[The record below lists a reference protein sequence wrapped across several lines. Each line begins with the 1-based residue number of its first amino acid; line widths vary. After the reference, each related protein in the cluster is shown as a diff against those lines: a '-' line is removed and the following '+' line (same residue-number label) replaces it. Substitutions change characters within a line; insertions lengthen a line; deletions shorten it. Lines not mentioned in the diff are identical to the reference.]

1 MIIPTNDSIMNSK
14 AFKDK
19 IAKKLEIYNQ
29 STNEQKEQ
37 MFKDSII
44 KLFLDNHINDI
55 FNPHQTG
62 VSIITNKKNT

>member
-19 IAKKLEIYNQ
+19 ITKELEIYNQ

-37 MFKDSII
+37 MFKNSIT
-44 KLFLDNHINDI
+44 KLFLHNHIDET
-55 FNPHQTG
+55 FNPPQIG